1 MHICLVLALIHHSR
15 GRSKHAP
22 VISFLLPRLINN
34 SWVTIAGGGS
44 QGETGDIP
52 RSSPYAGSPQK
63 TGRGNQSLALLW
75 AEREKQTSQCS
86 HPLTASAKQTIFTII
101 IADTTAPV
109 QAFLTEAITF
119 SFPFSP
125 RASLWIVLTPS
136 LRALIKKHV
145 PNGSWQAAP
154 IMGCSPSLHLP
165 HASGNTNSS
174 SLSTAA
180 CLATA
185 RSLMA
190 VDDMVSLTIKHLR
203 S

>member
-1 MHICLVLALIHHSR
+1 MGHNSR
-15 GRSKHAP
+15 RWESGGDGGHPKIISLRRIPSKNRKRKSEP
-22 VISFLLPRLINN
+22 SITLSRKI
-34 SWVTIAGGGS
+34 
-44 QGETGDIP
+44 
-52 RSSPYAGSPQK
+52 K
-63 TGRGNQSLALLW
+63 
-75 AEREKQTSQCS
+75 KQTSQCS

-125 RASLWIVLTPS
+125 RASLWVVLTPS

-185 RSLMA
+185 RLLMA